1 MGCQCLTALLS
12 EECTLLIAAKDH
24 DCFWSGKQG
33 RKPLNIYSAHA
44 LNILF
49 KALRI
54 QRFTEIILSFKH
66 KHPSG
71 AQPVTEDQNC

>member
-12 EECTLLIAAKDH
+12 EERTLLITAKDH
-24 DCFWSGKQG
+24 DCFWSVKQG
-33 RKPLNIYSAHA
+33 RKPSIYSAHA

-49 KALRI
+49 KALRTE
-54 QRFTEIILSFKH
+54 RLTEIMLSFKH

-71 AQPVTEDQNC
+71 AKPVTEDQKR